1 MSAEPR
7 PDSAWATE
15 AKTYTLMT
23 LNGDTVSVGRV
34 VTLAQRQA
42 AARILEKRA
51 SHLTPVQ
58 RIAVV
63 DAMAY
68 WMGETGDDELI
79 IALAEAVC
87 PNDRTA
93 AMLAGAFS

>member
-1 MSAEPR
+1 MSAESR
-7 PDSAWATE
+7 PDNAGATE
-15 AKTYTLMT
+15 FEPYTLMT

-42 AARILEKRA
+42 AGRILEKRVP
-51 SHLTPVQ
+51 HLTPVQ

-68 WMGETGDDELI
+68 WMGETGDDELVM
-79 IALAEAVC
+79 ALAEAVC
-87 PNDRTA
+87 PNDRAA